1 MTAKRWRQYAWVG
14 SIIATAA
21 LIIGMLVG
29 DPGWGVDLIVA
40 AVAFVAMAVCL
51 VMESRVKRAAA
62 RQSTA

>member
-1 MTAKRWRQYAWVG
+1 
-14 SIIATAA
+14 
-21 LIIGMLVG
+21 MLDG